1 MLHYTNR
8 RNKIHIM
15 TLDPVLLEDILERLR
30 DYPGMEHVDLVPPAA
45 PGRPIEPQDILKIG
59 HDTTASRIIILDIR
73 RNTRAKLQRAYSDI
87 VRFNRPDL
95 NQYCHM
101 VLVGDGPVNFLQPD
115 RGIKTIPP
123 FLAELRTDYSAAA
136 FFGDPFLYYSLEEMQ
151 DMAIYHQGALPEK
164 LSSHFTPYFKG
175 DLPAV
180 AQVRKYFRA
189 ADKQGHEQA
198 KKKKERHALLKNL
211 VTKIILDQFPN
222 GGQNLQKALSR
233 EGLDLPGETTRC
245 YIYPFHFAD
254 VVLELLTKA
263 QAATNTKKT

>member
-1 MLHYTNR
+1 MS
-8 RNKIHIM
+8 
-15 TLDPVLLEDILERLR
+15 LDPVLLEDIMERLR
-30 DYPGMEHVDLVPPAA
+30 GYPGLEHVDLVQPAA
-45 PGRPIEPQDILKIG
+45 PGRPVEPQDILKIG
-59 HDTTASRIIILDIR
+59 HGTTDSRVIILDIR
-73 RNTRAKLQRAYSDI
+73 RNTRARLQRAYSDI
-87 VRFNRPDL
+87 IRFNRPDL
-95 NQYCHM
+95 NQYCYT

-115 RGIKTIPP
+115 RGIKTIPS
-123 FLAELRTDYSAAA
+123 FLAELRIDYSAAA

-151 DMAIYHQGALPEK
+151 DMAIHHQGALPEK
-164 LSSHFTPYFKG
+164 LSSHFTPYFRG

-189 ADKQGHEQA
+189 AEKKEHELA

-222 GGQNLQKALSR
+222 GSPNLQKALSK

-254 VVLELLTKA
+254 KVLELLTKA
-263 QAATNTKKT
+263 QTAANTKKT